1 MAREKYRH
9 SAYWY
14 AYHYGWTYSEANT
27 YTGEYID
34 LHSFRPRTKRRDAP
48 KQFDS
53 GFNPFMLGVC
63 IAMDIGV
70 AMRDTVRK
78 IADPVERERTR
89 REILRDLRIVRRP
102 FYYARET
109 ERRRRLAAERRKIN
123 RRYTTAPAPSA
134 ADIMAAWDVRKESRE
149 AMVRLGGM
157 LHDLECYVD
166 NCLRFDEAGNVVGR
180 NGGIRGWLKE
190 NLPDLFPKYK
200 TLMRYK
206 AMAVRLRQATDTK
219 DPTPTSALLDA
230 EPRHEVVTDVVFRDD
245 PVFEH
250 LFIDLEYILSPN
262 TVLLEEPR
270 KDRNTSRKNRN
281 ENSMRKN
288 RGDSSGGLI
297 PVRINSGTDQ
307 FQSESIKERVN

>member
-1 MAREKYRH
+1 
-9 SAYWY
+9 
-14 AYHYGWTYSEANT
+14 
-27 YTGEYID
+27 
-34 LHSFRPRTKRRDAP
+34 
-48 KQFDS
+48 
-53 GFNPFMLGVC
+53 
-63 IAMDIGV
+63 
-70 AMRDTVRK
+70 MRDTVRK
-78 IADPVERERTR
+78 IADPVERERAK
-89 REILRDLRIVRRP
+89 RELMRDLRAVRRP

-262 TVLLEEPR
+262 TVLLDETR
-270 KDRNTSRKNRN
+270 KDRNISRRDRN

-288 RGDSSGGLI
+288 KGDSS
-297 PVRINSGTDQ
+297 
-307 FQSESIKERVN
+307 